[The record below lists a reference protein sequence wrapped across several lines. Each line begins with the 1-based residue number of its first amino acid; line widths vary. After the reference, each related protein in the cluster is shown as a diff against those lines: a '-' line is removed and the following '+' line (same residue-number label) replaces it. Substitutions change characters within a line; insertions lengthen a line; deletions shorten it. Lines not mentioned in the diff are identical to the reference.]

1 VRSSLTPLFKGAD
14 QKKLPVS
21 FYTEPPDAKKVK
33 LEQKSAPC
41 MDFNATMDHASMNN
55 PNTMDSAHRIIR
67 NIFHLLP
74 HQ

>member
-1 VRSSLTPLFKGAD
+1 M
-14 QKKLPVS
+14 
-21 FYTEPPDAKKVK
+21 K
-33 LEQKSAPC
+33 LEQKSALC

-67 NIFHLLP
+67 NIFHLLS